1 MSSLCDHICICSR
14 HRTSTDTGIMIAEAI
29 GGVAEWPLRPRRTDQ
44 ARTCHAARQRSWLNI
59 KTAVRSSSSG
69 AVEEEQQRL
78 DRFVRFATWTAVAF
92 SVTLPVLRLYGIA
105 VLPAWKGAITDREVY
120 AVAAVICYLP
130 VQTWLVV
137 SATRGMRGRRQLV
150 ALGALAAVMFG
161 MIPVVGVSWVGILYM
176 LAALVLVIL
185 RMPWSLLAYAGL
197 VATPWLVC
205 VALGQPQWTA
215 YFTAG
220 MLIFPIPLATL
231 ILLIWVV
238 QELQAARL
246 TLAEKAVVRERLRID
261 DEVRESV
268 GAGLR
273 TIAARGQ
280 RARLIA
286 TRDPLACLEEMRGLV
301 DGARRTLAE
310 TRRMVSN
317 YRAAS
322 LQVELETV
330 ATLLST
336 AGIKAHIAMP
346 PEPPSSMD
354 AIQRDMLRREVAR
367 LLGMASPP
375 ASINIEVT
383 AEADRAQIKVH
394 AAEVAVG

>member
-1 MSSLCDHICICSR
+1 
-14 HRTSTDTGIMIAEAI
+14 
-29 GGVAEWPLRPRRTDQ
+29 
-44 ARTCHAARQRSWLNI
+44 
-59 KTAVRSSSSG
+59 
-69 AVEEEQQRL
+69 
-78 DRFVRFATWTAVAF
+78 
-92 SVTLPVLRLYGIA
+92 
-105 VLPAWKGAITDREVY
+105 
-120 AVAAVICYLP
+120 
-130 VQTWLVV
+130 
-137 SATRGMRGRRQLV
+137 
-150 ALGALAAVMFG
+150 
-161 MIPVVGVSWVGILYM
+161 
-176 LAALVLVIL
+176 
-185 RMPWSLLAYAGL
+185 
-197 VATPWLVC
+197 
-205 VALGQPQWTA
+205 
-215 YFTAG
+215 